1 MFEHYSK
8 RALQVIF
15 AARFK
20 AGERGSD
27 AIDVGDLVVGFVLED
42 QGKMGDVLSFP
53 SPSGVVVDRLAAH
66 SPFIQPEAANRLLLS
81 VENNLTHS
89 TTVPTSVD
97 LPLSV
102 ELQGVFTFAE
112 ELRKELVH
120 ERMEPLH
127 LLAGVFQEKSGVF
140 SDQFR
145 EAGITQDLVIAKLR
159 ETGGNQ

>member
-1 MFEHYSK
+1 MFDLYSM
-8 RALQVIF
+8 RALRVIF
-15 AARFK
+15 AARYK
-20 AGERGSD
+20 AGERGSGT
-27 AIDVGDLVVGFVLED
+27 IDVGDLVVGLVLED
-42 QGKMGDVLSFP
+42 QGKMGDVLSLQ
-53 SPSGVVVDRLAAH
+53 SPSDVVIDGLDAH
-66 SPFIQPEAANRLLLS
+66 LPFIQPEAAARLLLT

-89 TTVPTSVD
+89 TTVSTSVD

-102 ELQGVFTFAE
+102 ELQAVFKFAE

-120 ERMEPLH
+120 ERLEPLH

-159 ETGGNQ
+159 GASGKH

>member
-1 MFEHYSK
+1 M
-8 RALQVIF
+8 
-15 AARFK
+15 
-20 AGERGSD
+20 
-27 AIDVGDLVVGFVLED
+27 LED
-42 QGKMGDVLSFP
+42 QGKVGDVLSLP
-53 SPSGVVVDRLAAH
+53 SPGDVVIDGLDAH
-66 SPFIQPEAANRLLLS
+66 PPFIQPEAAARLLVS

-97 LPLSV
+97 LPLSA
-102 ELQGVFTFAE
+102 ELQAVFKFAE

-127 LLAGVFQEKSGVF
+127 LLAGVFKEKSGVF

-159 ETGGNQ
+159 EAGGQH